1 MTLVDQVQKLQ
12 QQITVLEFDHRQEKR
27 LADQQHALVVEL
39 AAQLDHA
46 RAWCEFWHHA
56 VHTEPV
62 DVRTIPSPSATS
74 DGWDGYLARMP
85 IHE

>member
-27 LADQQHALVVEL
+27 LADTYYAEL
-39 AAQLDHA
+39 EAMRTQLDHA

-62 DVRTIPSPSATS
+62 DVRTTPSPSATS
-74 DGWDGYLARMP
+74 DGWDGYLASMP